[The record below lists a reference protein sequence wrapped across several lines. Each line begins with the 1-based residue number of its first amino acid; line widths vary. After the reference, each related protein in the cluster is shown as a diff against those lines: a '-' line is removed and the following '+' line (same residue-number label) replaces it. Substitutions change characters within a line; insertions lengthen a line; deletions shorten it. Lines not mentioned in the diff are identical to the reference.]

1 MKSNRK
7 FQLVLLAI
15 IVVFVAAAGFLYMS
29 NSSQLKR
36 KTQITDNLS
45 KSQATYNSGLAQKAA
60 LAKTATDLASQLASA
75 KASLAQIHFRSS
87 SESVEYDRILYSI
100 ADAAALQ
107 LTSLSATA
115 PADVHELNNTYQL
128 TTFSLTVEG
137 LSPDGIF
144 SSPGDDTAYND
155 AVVKNIL
162 DFMNK
167 ISTSP
172 DFDTAN
178 IQSVNISVPKTM
190 TGTDIQTEIDGINT
204 RIAAEIKTQID
215 ALAAQIQADNAGGT
229 LTQDQINTLIK
240 TETAQLVATTLAA
253 KTADE
258 VKALVEQA
266 NIATPSA
273 TITINIW
280 TYKGA

>member
-15 IVVFVAAAGFLYMS
+15 IVIFVAAAGFLYMS
-29 NSSQLKR
+29 NSSELKR
-36 KTQITDNLS
+36 KTQVTDNLT

-75 KASLAQIHFRSS
+75 KTLLAQTHFRSS

-128 TTFSLTVEG
+128 TTFSLMVEG

-144 SSPGDDTAYND
+144 SSPADDTAYND
-155 AVVKNIL
+155 TVVKNIL

-190 TGTDIQTEIDGINT
+190 TGADIQTEIDGINT
-204 RIAAEIKTQID
+204 KIAAEIKTQID
-215 ALAAQIQADNAGGT
+215 TLAAQIKADNATT
-229 LTQDQINTLIK
+229 LTQDQINTLIN
-240 TETAQLVATTLAA
+240 TETAQLVATTLTA

-258 VKALVEQA
+258 VKALVAQA
-266 NIATPSA
+266 NIARPSA